1 MSWRSIFGSRW
12 VAPLTSWSSLD
23 LMEGRYGRGA
33 WRHRVWRPAIAD
45 AALAP
50 LRPHD
55 LRHTAVS
62 LWAAAGASPNEVA
75 MRAGHTSVSVVL
87 DRYRHLFPAELEQT
101 TAAGGHVCA
110 GGRDADGRS
119 RRTAA
124 VDRGCQLGD
133 QTPPAR

>member
-1 MSWRSIFGSRW
+1 M
-12 VAPLTSWSSLD
+12 
-23 LMEGRYGRGA
+23 GRATDELVFPGPHGGALRAGA

-87 DRYRHLFPAELEQT
+87 DRYRHLFPVELEQT
-101 TAAGGHVCA
+101 TARLEAMFAPLVETP
-110 GGRDADGRS
+110 
-119 RRTAA
+119 TAA
-124 VDRGCQLGD
+124 VVELRL
-133 QTPPAR
+133 